1 MEVRKHGT
9 GYQTSAEL
17 NTGTYNQFKV
27 FFPRLGITTKFVN
40 GDKLE
45 EFEKLIDDKTKA
57 VYLESIGNPRYNVP
71 DIENIVKVAHAHG
84 VPVVV

>member
-1 MEVRKHGT
+1 M
-9 GYQTSAEL
+9 
-17 NTGTYNQFKV
+17 
-27 FFPRLGITTKFVN
+27 N
-40 GDKLE
+40 GDKPE